1 MVLRDAAEH
10 SDAPPEFDAAS
21 RQTTALD
28 VIAPALAASG
38 SRRRW
43 GGRVRRDFG
52 AQWPLAVLVAP
63 SLILLLVFY
72 VVPNILT
79 FVYSLTDWSSFKSAV
94 NFVGLDNF
102 AELARDGILFDVIVT
117 TLKFA
122 LFVTVV
128 QNLVALGLAL
138 ALEKATRLNLVLR
151 SIFFLPVLLSTLASG
166 YVAIGILRSDGL
178 VNAGLSLITGVFGLP
193 AFNTSWLGSPDLT
206 IYVVGLV
213 FAWKSGGILMLI
225 YIAGLKAIPGD
236 LVEAARIDG
245 AGWWGVIRRVKLPLL
260 APAFTFNIALT
271 LIGALGVFDLVLAMT
286 KGGPARSTEV
296 INFVV
301 WKQFGAGFFGY
312 STAISLVLTIAI
324 VLIAIPVIIVLRRRE
339 VQL

>member
-1 MVLRDAAEH
+1 V
-10 SDAPPEFDAAS
+10 APPEPDAAS
-21 RQTTALD
+21 RQITALD
-28 VIAPALAASG
+28 SIAPVLTAPRSQQ
-38 SRRRW
+38 RW
-43 GGRVRRDFG
+43 GDRVGRARE
-52 AQWPLAVLVAP
+52 QWPLAILVAP
-63 SLILLLVFY
+63 SLVLLLVFY
-72 VVPNILT
+72 VLPNILT
-79 FVYSLTDWSSFKSAV
+79 FVYSLTDWSSFKTAV

-102 AELARDGILFDVIVT
+102 AELARDGIMLDVTVT

-122 LFVTVV
+122 AFATIV
-128 QNLVALGLAL
+128 QNLVALALAL
-138 ALEKATRLNLVLR
+138 ALEKPTALNLVLR
-151 SIFFLPVLLSTLASG
+151 SIFFLPVLLSTLAAG
-166 YVAIGILRSDGL
+166 YIAIGILQTDGL
-178 VNAGLSLITGVFGLP
+178 VNAGLSLLTGIVGLP
-193 AFNTSWLGSPDLT
+193 AVDTSWLGSPDLT
-206 IYVVGLV
+206 IFVVGLV

-245 AGWWGVIRRVKLPLL
+245 AGPWSVIRKVKIPLL
-260 APAFTFNIALT
+260 APAFTFNIGLT
-271 LIGALGVFDLVLAMT
+271 LIGALGVFDVILAMT

-324 VLIAIPVIIVLRRRE
+324 VLIAIPIIIVLRRRE